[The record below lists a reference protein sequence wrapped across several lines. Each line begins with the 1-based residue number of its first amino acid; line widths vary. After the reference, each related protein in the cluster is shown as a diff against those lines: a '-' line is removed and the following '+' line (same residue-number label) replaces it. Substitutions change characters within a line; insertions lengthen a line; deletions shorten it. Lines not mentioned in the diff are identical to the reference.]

1 VGAERDWWRRAV
13 LVLARPREVFTAL
26 RDDSD
31 ASASDRQD
39 TVVALA
45 FVGGVA
51 AALATARTALDEL
64 DVFESLVWV
73 FVTGLAYGFM
83 GYWVLGWALSF
94 VVPRLGGGGTRRR
107 TRHVL
112 AFALGPLVF
121 ALLAWLIFDPL
132 LLLLAAWSLVLL
144 VIGLRVV
151 YGWSHARATA
161 AAALAAVWLGALAV
175 SVFGV
180 LALLGRG
187 FE

>member
-1 VGAERDWWRRAV
+1 V
-13 LVLARPREVFTAL
+13 LVLSRPTQVFTAL
-26 RDDSD
+26 RDGSD

-39 TVVALA
+39 VVVGLA

-51 AALATARTALDEL
+51 AALGSARGALDDL
-64 DVFESLVWV
+64 DVLETIVWV
-73 FVTGLAYGFM
+73 IVTGFAYGFI

-94 VVPRLGGGGTRRR
+94 VVPRLGGGGTRRL

-112 AFALGPLVF
+112 AFSLSPLVF
-121 ALLAWLIFDPL
+121 ALVAWLIFDPL

-151 YGWSHARATA
+151 YGWSYARASA
-161 AAALAAVWLGALAV
+161 AAALAAVWLGALTV
-175 SVFGV
+175 CVFGV

>member
-1 VGAERDWWRRAV
+1 VGAERDWWRRTV
-13 LVLARPREVFTAL
+13 LVLTRPREVFTAL

-31 ASASDRQD
+31 DSAADRQD
-39 TVVALA
+39 AVVALA

-51 AALATARTALDEL
+51 AALGTARTALDEL
-64 DVFESLVWV
+64 DVLESIVWI

-132 LLLLAAWSLVLL
+132 LLVLAAWSLVLL

-151 YGWSHARATA
+151 YGWSHARAAA
-161 AAALAAVWLGALAV
+161 AAALAVVWLGALAV

>member
-1 VGAERDWWRRAV
+1 MEREWWRRVV

-31 ASASDRQD
+31 ASAAERQD
-39 TVVALA
+39 AVTGLA

-51 AALATARTALDEL
+51 AALATAGGALDDLSVLEK
-64 DVFESLVWV
+64 LVWI
-73 FVTGLAYGFM
+73 FVTGLAYGFL
-83 GYWVLGWALSF
+83 GYWLVGWGLSF
-94 VVPRLGGGGTRRR
+94 VVPRLGGVGTRRR

-112 AFALGPLVF
+112 AFALAPLVF

-132 LLLLAAWSLVLL
+132 LIPLAAWSVALL

-151 YGWSHARATA
+151 YRWSYRRAGA
-161 AAALAAVWLGALAV
+161 AVGLATVWLGALAV
-175 SVFGV
+175 SILGV

-187 FE
+187 LE